1 MNPTAE
7 PDGLMMAHPGPE
19 GDSIS
24 DGPVADGTGG
34 PGRYRPTR
42 RLVLRLL
49 IEVAASLSDVADV
62 ALVVAVRVL

>member
-34 PGRYRPTR
+34 PGRCRPGPPD
-42 RLVLRLL
+42 RLRA
-49 IEVAASLSDVADV
+49 IG
-62 ALVVAVRVL
+62 